1 MKSMKLL
8 KDSIIFTIFYLL
20 SMKASYSDN
29 IEKLNLCENTIESV
43 EIQTEIP
50 KGLLLG
56 IGKAEAIRKIKN
68 KFVIW
73 PWTINHAGKSMFFDT
88 KKQMRNYVFKNL
100 KRNDLNMDV
109 GCMQINIKWHKN
121 NFKKISDMFEVN
133 PNISYAA
140 SFLQQLKNKHG
151 SWDNAIKH
159 YHSSDPKKN
168 KPYLIKVKSFW
179 KKIEDNKIIKAKNIK
194 YESIKKIKETSLS
207 NMIRQRQPYLFERI
221 DKVKFF
227 RNIFSQN

>member
-1 MKSMKLL
+1 MKLI
-8 KDSIIFTIFYLL
+8 KASIIFSISFLL
-20 SMKASYSDN
+20 LIKQSYPDN
-29 IEKLNLCENTIESV
+29 IEKLRLCENTIENI

-100 KRNDLNMDV
+100 KRNDFNMDV

-121 NFKKISDMFEVN
+121 NFKKISDMFELN

-140 SFLQQLKNKHG
+140 SFLQQLKNKNG

-179 KKIEDNKIIKAKNIK
+179 KKVEDNKIIKAKHIK

-207 NMIRQRQPYLFERI
+207 NMIRQRQPYLFQRI

>member
-1 MKSMKLL
+1 MKLF
-8 KDSIIFTIFYLL
+8 KASIIFTISFLL
-20 SMKASYSDN
+20 LIKESHADN
-29 IEKLNLCENTIESV
+29 IEKLKLCENTIESI
-43 EIQTEIP
+43 ETQTDIP

-73 PWTINHAGKSMFFDT
+73 PWTLNHAGKSMFFDT

-100 KRNDLNMDV
+100 KRNDFNIDV

-140 SFLQQLKNKHG
+140 SFLQQLKNKYG
-151 SWDNAIKH
+151 SWDKAIKH

-179 KKIEDNKIIKAKNIK
+179 KKVENTKIIKVETN
-194 YESIKKIKETSLS
+194 KIKNLKKTNETSLA
-207 NMIRQRQPYLFERI
+207 NMIKERQPYLFDRI
-221 DKVKFF
+221 DKVKYF

>member
-179 KKIEDNKIIKAKNIK
+179 KKIEDNKIIKTKNIK

>member
-1 MKSMKLL
+1 MKLF
-8 KDSIIFTIFYLL
+8 KASIIFTISFLIL
-20 SMKASYSDN
+20 AKEAFADN
-29 IEKLNLCENTIESV
+29 IDKLKLCENTIESV
-43 EIQTEIP
+43 ELQTDIP

-56 IGKAEAIRKIKN
+56 IGKAEAIRKINN
-68 KFVIW
+68 KYIIW
-73 PWTINHAGKSMFFDT
+73 PWTINHAGKSLFFDN
-88 KKQMRNYVFKNL
+88 KEQMKNYVFKNL
-100 KRNDLNMDV
+100 KRKDFNIDV

-140 SFLQQLKNKHG
+140 SFLQQLKNKYG
-151 SWDNAIKH
+151 SWDKAIKH

-179 KKIEDNKIIKAKNIK
+179 KKVEEEKIIKAKNIK
-194 YESIKKIKETSLS
+194 YESFKKINETSLA
-207 NMIRQRQPYLFERI
+207 NMIRKRQPYLFERI
-221 DKVKFF
+221 EKVKFF

>member
-8 KDSIIFTIFYLL
+8 KDSIIFTLFSVL
-20 SMKASYSDN
+20 SMKSSYADN

-88 KKQMRNYVFKNL
+88 KKQMSNYIFKNL

>member
-1 MKSMKLL
+1 MKLFIA
-8 KDSIIFTIFYLL
+8 SIIFTL
-20 SMKASYSDN
+20 SFLILVKEALADYID
-29 IEKLNLCENTIESV
+29 ILKLCENTIESV
-43 EIQTEIP
+43 ELQTDIP

-56 IGKAEAIRKIKN
+56 IGKAEAIRKINN
-68 KFVIW
+68 KYIIW
-73 PWTINHAGKSMFFDT
+73 PWTINHAGKSLFFDN
-88 KKQMRNYVFKNL
+88 KEQMKNYVFKNL
-100 KRNDLNMDV
+100 KRKDFNIDV

-140 SFLQQLKNKHG
+140 SFLKQLKNKHG
-151 SWDNAIKH
+151 SWDKAIKH

-168 KPYLIKVKSFW
+168 NPYLIKVKSFW
-179 KKIEDNKIIKAKNIK
+179 KKAENT
-194 YESIKKIKETSLS
+194 KKIKVETNKIESFKKINETSLA
-207 NMIRQRQPYLFERI
+207 NIIRERQPYLFDRI

>member
-1 MKSMKLL
+1 MG
-8 KDSIIFTIFYLL
+8 DTY
-20 SMKASYSDN
+20 ADN
-29 IEKLNLCENTIESV
+29 VKKFNLCEDTIKSI

-56 IGKAEAIRKIKN
+56 IGKAEATRKIKN

-73 PWTINHAGKSMFFDT
+73 PWTINHAGKSLFFET
-88 KKQMRNYVFKNL
+88 KTQMTNYIFKNL
-100 KRNDLNMDV
+100 KRNDFNIDV

-121 NFKKISDMFEVN
+121 NFKKISDMFEIN

-168 KPYLIKVKSFW
+168 NPYLIKVKNFW
-179 KKIEDNKIIKAKNIK
+179 KRDDNDKIFKAKNIK
-194 YESIKKIKETSLS
+194 YESIKKFQESSLS
-207 NMIRQRQPYLFERI
+207 SMIRKRQPYLFERI
-221 DKVKFF
+221 EKVIFF
-227 RNIFSQN
+227 RNIFLQN

>member
-1 MKSMKLL
+1 MKLFIA
-8 KDSIIFTIFYLL
+8 SIIFTL
-20 SMKASYSDN
+20 SFLILVKEVLGDN
-29 IEKLNLCENTIESV
+29 IDKLKLCENTIESV
-43 EIQTEIP
+43 ELQTDIP

-56 IGKAEAIRKIKN
+56 IGKAEAIRKINN
-68 KFVIW
+68 KYIIW
-73 PWTINHAGKSMFFDT
+73 PWTINHAGKSLFFDN
-88 KKQMRNYVFKNL
+88 KEQMKNYVFKNL
-100 KRNDLNMDV
+100 KRKDFNIDV

-140 SFLQQLKNKHG
+140 SFLKQLKNKHG
-151 SWDNAIKH
+151 SWDKAIKH

-168 KPYLIKVKSFW
+168 NPYLIKVKSFW
-179 KKIEDNKIIKAKNIK
+179 KKAENT
-194 YESIKKIKETSLS
+194 KKIKVETNKIESFKKINESSLA
-207 NMIRQRQPYLFERI
+207 NIIRERQPYLFDRI

>member
-1 MKSMKLL
+1 MKLF
-8 KDSIIFTIFYLL
+8 KATIIFSISFLL
-20 SMKASYSDN
+20 LIKESHADN
-29 IEKLNLCENTIESV
+29 IEKLKLCENTIESI
-43 EIQTEIP
+43 ETQTDIP

-73 PWTINHAGKSMFFDT
+73 PWTLNHAGKSMFFDT

-100 KRNDLNMDV
+100 KRNDFNIDV

-151 SWDNAIKH
+151 SWDKAIKH
-159 YHSSDPKKN
+159 YHSSDPRKN
-168 KPYLIKVKSFW
+168 NPYLIKVKSFW
-179 KKIEDNKIIKAKNIK
+179 KKVENTKIIKVEANKIK
-194 YESIKKIKETSLS
+194 SLKKINETSLA
-207 NMIRQRQPYLFERI
+207 NMIRERQPYLFDRI
-221 DKVKFF
+221 DKVKYF

>member
-1 MKSMKLL
+1 MKLL
-8 KDSIIFTIFYLL
+8 KVSIIFTIFSLL
-20 SMKASYSDN
+20 SMKASYADN
-29 IEKLNLCENTIESV
+29 IDKLNLCENTIESV

-194 YESIKKIKETSLS
+194 YESIKKKKETSLS

>member
-1 MKSMKLL
+1 MNLFIA
-8 KDSIIFTIFYLL
+8 SIISTL
-20 SMKASYSDN
+20 SFLISVEEALADN
-29 IEKLNLCENTIESV
+29 IDKLKLCENTIESV
-43 EIQTEIP
+43 EFQTDIP

-56 IGKAEAIRKIKN
+56 IGKAEAIRKINN
-68 KFVIW
+68 KYIIW
-73 PWTINHAGKSMFFDT
+73 PWTINHAGKSLFFDN
-88 KKQMRNYVFKNL
+88 KEQMKNYVFKNL
-100 KRNDLNMDV
+100 KRKDFNIDV

-140 SFLQQLKNKHG
+140 SFLKQLKNKHG
-151 SWDNAIKH
+151 SWDKAIKH

-168 KPYLIKVKSFW
+168 NPYLIKVKNFW
-179 KKIEDNKIIKAKNIK
+179 KKAENTKIIKVETNKI
-194 YESIKKIKETSLS
+194 ESLKKINETSLA
-207 NMIRQRQPYLFERI
+207 NMIRERQPYLFDRI

>member
-1 MKSMKLL
+1 MKLFIA
-8 KDSIIFTIFYLL
+8 SIIFTL
-20 SMKASYSDN
+20 SFLILVEEALADN
-29 IEKLNLCENTIESV
+29 IDKLKLCENTIESV
-43 EIQTEIP
+43 ELQTDIP

-56 IGKAEAIRKIKN
+56 IGKAEASRKINN
-68 KFVIW
+68 KYIIW
-73 PWTINHAGKSMFFDT
+73 PWTINHAGKSLFFDN
-88 KKQMRNYVFKNL
+88 KEQMKNYVFKNL
-100 KRNDLNMDV
+100 KRKDFNIDV

-140 SFLQQLKNKHG
+140 SFLKQLKNKHG
-151 SWDNAIKH
+151 SWDKAIKH

-168 KPYLIKVKSFW
+168 NPYLIKVKSFW
-179 KKIEDNKIIKAKNIK
+179 KKAENT
-194 YESIKKIKETSLS
+194 KKIKVETNKIESLKKINETSLA
-207 NMIRQRQPYLFERI
+207 NMIRERQPYLFDRI

>member
-1 MKSMKLL
+1 MKLFTAT
-8 KDSIIFTIFYLL
+8 IIFTL
-20 SMKASYSDN
+20 SFLILAKEALADN
-29 IEKLNLCENTIESV
+29 IDKLKLCENTIESV
-43 EIQTEIP
+43 ELQTDIP

-56 IGKAEAIRKIKN
+56 IGKAEAIRKINN
-68 KFVIW
+68 KYIIW
-73 PWTINHAGKSMFFDT
+73 PWTINHAGKSLFFDN
-88 KKQMRNYVFKNL
+88 KEQMKNYVFKNL
-100 KRNDLNMDV
+100 KRKDFNIDV

-140 SFLQQLKNKHG
+140 SFLKQLKNKHG

-168 KPYLIKVKSFW
+168 NPYLIKVKNFW
-179 KKIEDNKIIKAKNIK
+179 KKAENTKIIKVETNKI
-194 YESIKKIKETSLS
+194 ESLKKINETSLA
-207 NMIRQRQPYLFERI
+207 NMIRERQPYLFDRI

>member
-1 MKSMKLL
+1 MKLF
-8 KDSIIFTIFYLL
+8 KTSIILALLYLL
-20 SMKASYSDN
+20 SIKESYADK
-29 IEKLNLCENTIESV
+29 IENLNLCENTIQNIEL
-43 EIQTEIP
+43 QTDIP
-50 KGLLLG
+50 KGLLSG

-68 KFVIW
+68 KFIIW

-100 KRNDLNMDV
+100 KRNDFNMDV

-121 NFKKISDMFEVN
+121 NFKKISDMFEVV

-151 SWDNAIKH
+151 SWDNAIKN
-159 YHSSDPKKN
+159 YHSSDSKKN

-179 KKIEDNKIIKAKNIK
+179 KKVEDEKIIKAKNIK
-194 YESIKKIKETSLS
+194 YENITKIEEISLS
-207 NMIRQRQPYLFERI
+207 NMIRERQPYLFERI